1 MTRAAANSGAAGLR
15 KIVFVNRYF
24 FPDQSATSRMLS
36 DLAFRLARRGLSVA
50 VVTSRQLY
58 DDPLANLPANA
69 VAEGVVI
76 HRVATA
82 TRGRASLSGRAL
94 DYASFYAASGWKL
107 LQILSRGDVVV
118 AKTDPPL
125 VSIPVSRAAA
135 WKGAVLV
142 NWLQDLFPEVMSAL
156 SPGSVPKWSDE
167 LLLAA
172 RDRSLRRAG
181 RNIVLSEAMRQR
193 LLRRGIDAARILTIP
208 NWADTDSIV
217 PRATRESTIRSSLGL
232 EGRFVLGYSGNFGR
246 AHEFETLLG
255 AAKLLR
261 TDPGIAFLMTGAG
274 ARAGSLQQAVQRE
287 GLTSFVFQD
296 YQPPQ
301 MLSDSMAASDV
312 HLVSL
317 LPSLEG
323 LIVPSK
329 VYGILAAGRPT
340 VFVGDLQGDVASLIR
355 KHDCGIAV
363 AVADSE
369 GLARQLRSLRD
380 DPSRL
385 ESMGRRARQ
394 LALEQFNGEQAL
406 AQWLEFL
413 EPLTSAVRVGPG
425 LRAAL

>member
-1 MTRAAANSGAAGLR
+1 
-15 KIVFVNRYF
+15 
-24 FPDQSATSRMLS
+24 
-36 DLAFRLARRGLSVA
+36 
-50 VVTSRQLY
+50 
-58 DDPLANLPANA
+58 
-69 VAEGVVI
+69 
-76 HRVATA
+76 
-82 TRGRASLSGRAL
+82 
-94 DYASFYAASGWKL
+94 
-107 LQILSRGDVVV
+107 
-118 AKTDPPL
+118 
-125 VSIPVSRAAA
+125 
-135 WKGAVLV
+135 
-142 NWLQDLFPEVMSAL
+142 
-156 SPGSVPKWSDE
+156 
-167 LLLAA
+167 
-172 RDRSLRRAG
+172 
-181 RNIVLSEAMRQR
+181 
-193 LLRRGIDAARILTIP
+193 
-208 NWADTDSIV
+208 
-217 PRATRESTIRSSLGL
+217 L

-261 TDPGIAFLMTGAG
+261 TDPGMAFLMTGAG
-274 ARAGSLQQAVQRE
+274 ARAGNLQQAVQRE

-355 KHDCGIAV
+355 KHDCGITV